1 MERGSD
7 KHGPLHDEAL
17 EKELQGML
25 GQGGGHRAD
34 YLEPELAPDDDDDEA
49 EAEGGAPAASDA

>member
-7 KHGPLHDEAL
+7 KHGPRHDEAL

-25 GQGGGHRAD
+25 GQGGGHRTD

>member
-1 MERGSD
+1 MERGSN

-25 GQGGGHRAD
+25 GQGGGHRTD

-49 EAEGGAPAASDA
+49 EGGAPAAPDA

>member
-1 MERGSD
+1 MERGSN

-25 GQGGGHRAD
+25 GQGGGHRTD
-34 YLEPELAPDDDDDEA
+34 YLEPALALDDDDEA
-49 EAEGGAPAASDA
+49 EAEAGAPAASDA

>member
-7 KHGPLHDEAL
+7 KHSPLRDEAL

-25 GQGGGHRAD
+25 GQGGGHRED
-34 YLEPELAPDDDDDEA
+34 YLEPELVADDDED
-49 EAEGGAPAASDA
+49 EEDAEGGAPAATDA

>member
-7 KHGPLHDEAL
+7 KHGPRHDDAL

-25 GQGGGHRAD
+25 GQGGGHRED
-34 YLEPELAPDDDDDEA
+34 YLEPELAPDDDEDA
-49 EAEGGAPAASDA
+49 EDAEDGAPGA

>member
-7 KHGPLHDEAL
+7 KHGPLQDDAL

-34 YLEPELAPDDDDDEA
+34 YLEPELAPDDD
-49 EAEGGAPAASDA
+49 EAEGGAPTASDA

>member
-1 MERGSD
+1 MERGSN

-34 YLEPELAPDDDDDEA
+34 YLEPELAPDDDEDVV
-49 EAEGGAPAASDA
+49 EGGAQAASDA

>member
-7 KHGPLHDEAL
+7 KHGPLHDDAL
-17 EKELQGML
+17 QKELQGML
-25 GQGGGHRAD
+25 GQGGGHRTD

>member
-7 KHGPLHDEAL
+7 KHGPLQDEAL

-34 YLEPELAPDDDDDEA
+34 YLEPELAPDDDEDVV
-49 EAEGGAPAASDA
+49 EGGAQAASDA

>member
-1 MERGSD
+1 MERGSN

-25 GQGGGHRAD
+25 GQGGVHRTE
-34 YLEPELAPDDDDDEA
+34 YLEPELAPDDDDEA

>member
-34 YLEPELAPDDDDDEA
+34 YLEPELAPDDDE

>member
-17 EKELQGML
+17 EKELQVML
-25 GQGGGHRAD
+25 WWGGGHRED
-34 YLEPELAPDDDDDEA
+34 YLEPELVPDDDEDED
-49 EAEGGAPAASDA
+49 AEGGAPGTW

>member
-1 MERGSD
+1 MERGSN

-25 GQGGGHRAD
+25 GQGGGHRTD
-34 YLEPELAPDDDDDEA
+34 YLEPELAPDDDD
-49 EAEGGAPAASDA
+49 EAEGGAPAAPDA

>member
-1 MERGSD
+1 MERGSN

-25 GQGGGHRAD
+25 GQGGGHRTD

>member
-25 GQGGGHRAD
+25 GQGGGHRED
-34 YLEPELAPDDDDDEA
+34 YLEPELAPDDDED
-49 EAEGGAPAASDA
+49 AEGVAPGASDA

>member
-25 GQGGGHRAD
+25 GQGGGHRED
-34 YLEPELAPDDDDDEA
+34 YLEPELVPDDDDD
-49 EAEGGAPAASDA
+49 AEGGAPAPNA

>member
-1 MERGSD
+1 MERGSN

-25 GQGGGHRAD
+25 GQGGGHRTD
-34 YLEPELAPDDDDDEA
+34 YLEPELAPDDDEDED
-49 EAEGGAPAASDA
+49 AEGGAPGA